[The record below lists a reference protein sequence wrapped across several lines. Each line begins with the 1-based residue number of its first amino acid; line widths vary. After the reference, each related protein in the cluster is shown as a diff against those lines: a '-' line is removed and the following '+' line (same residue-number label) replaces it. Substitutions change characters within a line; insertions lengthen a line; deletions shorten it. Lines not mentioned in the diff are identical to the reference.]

1 MECDLN
7 TSDSTQGS
15 KVHLYLSSVF
25 IFDVCVGVRGVK
37 ARSTAVIVCMDIL
50 FTLAMD
56 LNKTVSQYDCDDIK
70 PD

>member
-1 MECDLN
+1 MN
-7 TSDSTQGS
+7 
-15 KVHLYLSSVF
+15 LYLSSVF
-25 IFDVCVGVRGVK
+25 INNVCVGVRVVK

>member
-7 TSDSTQGS
+7 TSDSTKGS

-25 IFDVCVGVRGVK
+25 IFDVCAGVCVEK
-37 ARSTAVIVCMDIL
+37 ARSTALIVCMDIL

>member
-15 KVHLYLSSVF
+15 KVNLYLSSVF
-25 IFDVCVGVRGVK
+25 IHNVCVGVRVVK
-37 ARSTAVIVCMDIL
+37 ARPTALIVCMYIL